1 MAQSRKQKRKPTT
14 VAEKSASLDSTKAT
28 SARQARREK
37 ARDKSQAKKLERWVI
52 AGLLAVTLLVFAN
65 SLQGEFVYDDRMQI
79 LNNPTITSLS
89 NIPRM
94 FTESVWQFLNE
105 KNPEAVGPYYRPLF
119 NVALIVG
126 YQLFEYQTFGWHLIS
141 ILFHLAAVMLIYAL
155 ARRWDMRTDTA
166 AAAAL
171 LFGVHPVHS
180 ESVAWVAA
188 LPDPM
193 ATVFILSSLLLYER
207 YYHSERRAGP
217 LTLVLSVAFAFMAL
231 LSKEVAVIYP
241 IFLAVR
247 ELLDRPAQ
255 ESLVATVTRLLKRTA
270 PFLLIV
276 PIYLAM
282 RYAVLGF
289 ITKTEPNAVGIP
301 ASHVLLTIPSI
312 LLSYVRLLVIPYPL
326 SVMYDN
332 TYVTSPGDIRYWGA
346 VLVLTLL
353 AGAVLWMVRS
363 SAVGRRALAFLILFL
378 LPVLNLK
385 AFRPE
390 ESLLHDRYLY
400 LPSIG
405 FCLLVALALERV
417 VARFASDNVKVFR
430 VATILLS
437 VVLLVITV
445 SQNRTWQNE
454 IALTNHALE
463 VTPRWPY
470 LHNYIGANH
479 SLQNRFAE
487 AERAYNE
494 ALTINPGYYDSHSN
508 LGDVYQ
514 QQGKLVEAE
523 QAYRKAIEYGAP
535 YSNTYYNLGVVLTG
549 QRKLEAAEQ
558 PLIKAVEI
566 QPSNTKAR
574 YNLAWVYDNQGKTQ
588 LAEQAYL
595 ETLRY
600 NSSYPEP
607 RINLGVLLTK
617 QGRFAEAAE
626 QLETAARYAP
636 DHPVMLYALG
646 DVYLRTN
653 RYQDAITAFNK
664 VVARTP
670 NHQFA
675 HTSLGLCYE
684 RLGNKERAKAH
695 YQKAIEVAPQEA
707 YTNTAREGLARL

>member
-1 MAQSRKQKRKPTT
+1 M
-14 VAEKSASLDSTKAT
+14 V
-28 SARQARREK
+28 
-37 ARDKSQAKKLERWVI
+37 
-52 AGLLAVTLLVFAN
+52 AGLLAITFLAFAN
-65 SLQGEFVYDDRMQI
+65 SLQGEFVYDDRVQI
-79 LNNPTITSLS
+79 LNNSKIKDVS
-89 NIPRM
+89 NIPSM
-94 FTESVWQFLNE
+94 FTQSVWQFLNE

-119 NVALIVG
+119 NVALIIG
-126 YQLFEYQTFGWHLIS
+126 YQLFEFQTFGWHLLS
-141 ILFHLAAVMLIYAL
+141 ILLHLAGVMLLYAL
-155 ARRWDMRTDTA
+155 ARRWGLRTETA

-207 YYHSERRAGP
+207 YYHSERRSGP
-217 LTLVLSVAFAFMAL
+217 LTLILSVALAFMAL
-231 LSKEVAVIYP
+231 LSKEVAIIYP

-247 ELLDRPAQ
+247 ELLDRPDQ
-255 ESLVATVTRLLKRTA
+255 ESLGATVNRLLKRTA
-270 PFLLIV
+270 PFLLLV
-276 PIYLAM
+276 PVYLGM

-289 ITKTEPNAVGIP
+289 ITQADPSAVGIP
-301 ASHVLLTIPSI
+301 TSHVLLTIPSI
-312 LLSYVRLLVIPYPL
+312 LLSYIRLLVIPYPL
-326 SVMYDN
+326 SVMYDS
-332 TYVTSPGDIRYWGA
+332 TYVTSPGDVRYWGA
-346 VLVLTLL
+346 VLLLTVL
-353 AGAVLWMVRS
+353 AGAIIWMVRS
-363 SAVGRRALAFLILFL
+363 SVVGRRALAFLVLFL

-405 FCLLVALALERV
+405 FCLLVALALERF

-430 VATILLS
+430 AAT
-437 VVLLVITV
+437 VLLAAALLVMTV
-445 SQNRTWQNE
+445 SQNRIWQSE
-454 IALTNHALE
+454 SALTNHALE

-470 LHNYIGANH
+470 LHNYIGAYY

-487 AERAYNE
+487 AERAYGA

-508 LGDVYQ
+508 LGDAYQ

-523 QAYRKAIEYGAP
+523 QAYRKAIEHGAP
-535 YSNTYYNLGVVLTG
+535 YSNTYFNLGVVLTG
-549 QRKLEAAEQ
+549 QKKLEAAEQ

-600 NSSYPEP
+600 DPSYPEP

-617 QGRFAEAAE
+617 QGRYPEAVE

-646 DVYLRTN
+646 DAYLRTN
-653 RYQDAITAFNK
+653 RYQDAVTPFNK
-664 VVARTP
+664 VVARMP

-675 HTSLGLCYE
+675 HTSLGVCYE
-684 RLGNKERAKAH
+684 RLGNKEQARTH

>member
-1 MAQSRKQKRKPTT
+1 MAHSRKSKRKPTA
-14 VAEKSASLDSTKAT
+14 VAEKSSPTGPTQAT

-37 ARDKSQAKKLERWVI
+37 ARDRSQAQKIERWVV
-52 AGLLAVTLLVFAN
+52 AGLLAITFLAFAN
-65 SLQGEFVYDDRMQI
+65 SLRGEFVYDDRVQI
-79 LNNPTITSLS
+79 LNNSKIKDVS
-89 NIPRM
+89 NIPSM
-94 FTESVWQFLNE
+94 FTQSVWQFLNE

-119 NVALIVG
+119 NVALIIG
-126 YQLFEYQTFGWHLIS
+126 YQLFEFQTFGWHLIS
-141 ILFHLAAVMLIYAL
+141 ILLHLAVVMLLYAL
-155 ARRWDMRTDTA
+155 ARRWGLRTETA

-207 YYHSERRAGP
+207 YFHSERRAGP
-217 LTLVLSVAFAFMAL
+217 LTLILSVALAFMAL
-231 LSKEVAVIYP
+231 LSKEVAIIYP

-247 ELLDRPAQ
+247 ELLDRPDQ
-255 ESLVATVTRLLKRTA
+255 ESLGATVNRLLKRTA
-270 PFLLIV
+270 PFLLLV
-276 PIYLAM
+276 PVYLGM

-289 ITKTEPNAVGIP
+289 ITQADPSAVGIP
-301 ASHVLLTIPSI
+301 TSHVLLTIPSI
-312 LLSYVRLLVIPYPL
+312 LLNYVRLLVIPYPL

-332 TYVTSPGDIRYWGA
+332 TYVTSPGDVRYWGA
-346 VLVLTLL
+346 VLLLTVL
-353 AGAVLWMVRS
+353 AGAIIWMVRS
-363 SAVGRRALAFLILFL
+363 SVVGRRALAFLVLFL

-430 VATILLS
+430 AAT
-437 VVLLVITV
+437 VLLAAALLVMTV
-445 SQNRTWQNE
+445 SQNRIWQSE
-454 IALTNHALE
+454 SALTNHALE

-470 LHNYIGANH
+470 LHNYIGAYY

-487 AERAYNE
+487 AERAYGA

-508 LGDVYQ
+508 LGDAYQ

-523 QAYRKAIEYGAP
+523 QAYRKAIEHGAP
-535 YSNTYYNLGVVLTG
+535 YSNTYFNLGVVLTG
-549 QRKLEAAEQ
+549 QKKLEAAEQ

-600 NSSYPEP
+600 DPSYPEP

-617 QGRFAEAAE
+617 QGRYPEAVE

-646 DVYLRTN
+646 DAYLKTN
-653 RYQDAITAFNK
+653 RYQDAVTPLNK
-664 VVARTP
+664 VVARMP

-675 HTSLGLCYE
+675 HTSLGVCYE
-684 RLGNKERAKAH
+684 RLGNKEQARTH

>member
-1 MAQSRKQKRKPTT
+1 MAQGKKHKRKPTAI
-14 VAEKSASLDSTKAT
+14 AEKAAPTGPTQAT

-37 ARDKSQAKKLERWVI
+37 ARDRSQAKKMERLVI
-52 AGLLAVTLLVFAN
+52 AALLGISFLAFAN
-65 SLQGEFVYDDRMQI
+65 SLQGEFVYDDRLQI
-79 LNNPTITSLS
+79 SNNPTITSLS
-89 NIPRM
+89 NLPRM

-119 NVALIVG
+119 NVALIIG
-126 YQLFEYQTFGWHLIS
+126 YQLFEFQTFGWHLIS
-141 ILFHLAAVMLIYAL
+141 ILLHLAAVMLIYAL
-155 ARRWDMRTDTA
+155 ARRWDMRTETA

-180 ESVAWVAA
+180 ESIAWIAA

-207 YYHSERRAGP
+207 YYHSERRAGT
-217 LTLVLSVAFAFMAL
+217 LTLVLSIALAFMAL

-247 ELLDRPAQ
+247 ELLDRPEQ
-255 ESLVATVTRLLKRTA
+255 ERIGATVTRLLKRTA

-276 PIYLAM
+276 PVYLAM

-301 ASHVLLTIPSI
+301 TSHLFLTIPSI

-332 TYVTSPGDIRYWGA
+332 TYVTSAGDIRYWGA
-346 VLVLTLL
+346 VLVLTVL
-353 AGAVLWMVRS
+353 AGAIVWMVRS
-363 SAVGRRALAFLILFL
+363 SSVGRRALAFLILFL

-417 VARFASDNVKVFR
+417 VARFANDNVKVFR
-430 VATILLS
+430 AAIVLLAA
-437 VVLLVITV
+437 VLLVMTV

-454 IALTNHALE
+454 SALTNHALE

-470 LHNYIGANH
+470 LHNYIGANY
-479 SLQNRFAE
+479 SLQNRFTE
-487 AERAYNE
+487 AERAYGQ
-494 ALTINPGYYDSHSN
+494 ALAINPNYYDSHSN

-535 YSNTYYNLGVVLTG
+535 YSNTYFNLGVVLTG
-549 QRKLEAAEQ
+549 QKKLEAAEQ

-574 YNLAWVYDNQGKTQ
+574 YNLAWVYDNQGKAAM
-588 LAEQAYL
+588 AEQAYL
-595 ETLRY
+595 DTLRY
-600 NSSYPEP
+600 NPSYPEP

-617 QGRFAEAAE
+617 LGRFAEAVE

-646 DVYLRTN
+646 DLYLRTN
-653 RYQDAITAFNK
+653 RYQDAITTLNK

-684 RLGNKERAKAH
+684 RLGNKEQARAH